1 MTDLWRKLRLSGG
14 DLELVC
20 LPGIGG
26 RLWDVVFR
34 GQSILFQNPDLID
47 VVPDPES
54 LSDLPTRSP
63 QFAFPLWGG
72 EKTWIAPDRD
82 WVDHAPY
89 PALDSAPYNVV
100 SANAQT
106 IRMQSG
112 VCPITHLRIDRTIT
126 LKGPNSW
133 SILHEICNCGAADR
147 LAGIWSVLML
157 KRPACIGMR
166 VDTASEVATVFG
178 SSKGQITRHD
188 QDLTFAC
195 DTPVEFKSG
204 VHSPSGLVLLRIG
217 LSPDDIWVT
226 CQTPV
231 SSNGSRFAHG
241 HNIEVFNSADY
252 PYCEAEW
259 HAPATVLRQGQIQD
273 FTQHFSV
280 GSNPPLDLKD
290 KAQNQ
295 IKQELVSC
303 MS

>member
-1 MTDLWRKLRLSGG
+1 MTDLWRKLTLSDG

-47 VVPDPES
+47 VVPDLKD
-54 LSDLPTRSP
+54 LSELPTKSP

-82 WVDHAPY
+82 WVDQAPY
-89 PALDSAPYNVV
+89 PVLDSAPYKVV
-100 SANAQT
+100 SANAQA
-106 IRMQSG
+106 IWMQSG
-112 VCPITHLRIDRTIT
+112 VCPITHLRIDRAIT
-126 LKGPNSW
+126 LEGPNSW
-133 SILHEICNCGAADR
+133 SIRHEIVNCGADDR
-147 LAGIWSVLML
+147 LAGIWSVLMM
-157 KRPACIGMR
+157 KRPARIGMQA
-166 VDTASEVATVFG
+166 DAASEIKAVFG
-178 SSKGQITRHD
+178 NSEGQITRHD
-188 QDLTFAC
+188 RDLTFAC
-195 DTPVEFKSG
+195 DAPVEFKSG
-204 VHSPSGLVLLRIG
+204 VHNSSGLVLLRVG
-217 LSPDDIWVT
+217 LPPDGIWVT
-226 CQTPV
+226 CQTPA

-259 HAPATVLRQGQIQD
+259 HAPATILRPGESQD

-280 GSNPPLDLKD
+280 GSNMPLDLKD
-290 KAQNQ
+290 KTENR
-295 IKQELVSC
+295 IKQELFSC